1 MNEQDT
7 MARHFMQMGKA
18 EAQRDGYA
26 GIAEQLT
33 RLAAASTAQAQQL
46 KRIAAALESLTR
58 ILGNKAE

>member
-1 MNEQDT
+1 MDEQDM
-7 MARHFMQMGKA
+7 MARHFMQMGKD

-33 RLAAASTAQAQQL
+33 RLADASIAQAQQL
-46 KRIAAALESLTR
+46 RRIADALESLTR